1 MISIAA
7 AEVARSKA
15 TVSSNSV
22 VKMARATPL
31 EKADNVAILYCSGSE
46 GPGPVLPTDI
56 PEDREPR
63 RDGGAGEEV
72 PGTGVFSGMTRSPPG
87 CTSPATSR

>member
-1 MISIAA
+1 MISIVA
-7 AEVARSKA
+7 AEEVVLEKA

-46 GPGPVLPTDI
+46 GPEPVLPTDI

-63 RDGGAGEEV
+63 RDGGAVARHPRVGAV
-72 PGTGVFSGMTRSPPG
+72 AWRS
-87 CTSPATSR
+87 AL